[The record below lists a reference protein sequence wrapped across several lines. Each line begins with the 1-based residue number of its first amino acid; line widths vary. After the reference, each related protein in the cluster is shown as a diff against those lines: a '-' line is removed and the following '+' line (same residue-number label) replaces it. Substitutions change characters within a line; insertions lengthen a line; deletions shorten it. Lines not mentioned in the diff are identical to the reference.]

1 MFRKKEVRRKA
12 MNWKRSLNRELV
24 CELLGMGIEVVQ
36 RFDNGIMKLN
46 VSLRHASWDRPLEF
60 LLDIPDLYESVY
72 SSYIIAAVKRKFENC
87 ERDKWFFSSDG
98 SCKWARQAWD
108 FGPQTD
114 RLCIQINGK
123 QPFTKEEIEE
133 LQKTSHFIIG
143 DRQERVMFVPAIKE
157 DKMPDQKNGFS
168 FSDALVLLKQNVKV
182 ARLGW
187 NGKNMWVALQTPDEH
202 SKMRRPYLF
211 MRPVDGDL
219 VPWVASQSDLLAD
232 DWNVVE

>member
-1 MFRKKEVRRKA
+1 MFRKKEVRREA

-87 ERDKWFFSSDG
+87 ERDKWFFSPEDMF
-98 SCKWARQAWD
+98 KLMKPYD
-108 FGPQTD
+108 FMMGPRTEH
-114 RLCIQINGK
+114 LCVHVSGK
-123 QPFTKEEIEE
+123 KAEE
-133 LQKTSHFIIG
+133 
-143 DRQERVMFVPAIKE
+143 V
-157 DKMPDQKNGFS
+157 MPDQKKGFS

-219 VPWVASQSDLLAD
+219 VPWIASQSDLLAD
-232 DWNVVE
+232 DWIVVE